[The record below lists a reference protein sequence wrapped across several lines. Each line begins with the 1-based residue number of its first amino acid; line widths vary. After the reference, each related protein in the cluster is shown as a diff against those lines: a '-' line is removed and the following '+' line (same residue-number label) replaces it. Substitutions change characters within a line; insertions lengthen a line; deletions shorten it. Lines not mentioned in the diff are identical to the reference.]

1 MEWLQVFTIIAS
13 TLGGVYVFFMITAE
27 RINRLEQFHRE
38 DMKSM
43 ESRFA
48 AMESRFAAMDAKWE
62 RLFERLLVQDKKHG

>member
-48 AMESRFAAMDAKWE
+48 AMDAKWE
-62 RLFERLLVQDKKHG
+62 RLFERLLVQDKRHG